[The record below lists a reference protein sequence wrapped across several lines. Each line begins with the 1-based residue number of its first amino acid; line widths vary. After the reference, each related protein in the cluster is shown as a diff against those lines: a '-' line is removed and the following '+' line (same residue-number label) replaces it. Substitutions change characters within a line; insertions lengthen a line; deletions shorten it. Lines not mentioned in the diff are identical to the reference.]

1 MNIALL
7 SGQSAHLK
15 AVPELLARAGFRCNV
30 FASTRALIQGVS
42 LASYDMLL
50 IHDELP
56 DTAAIDVIRTVRCAR
71 SRDLPIM
78 MLGGN
83 GSEEALVEAL
93 DAGADDYLSGP
104 QSTRVLLARMAALR
118 RRATGDRQRQGL
130 LARAG
135 PYQLNSVGRFAT
147 LHGERITLTPKEFDL
162 AMLLFSNPGR
172 VLANRR
178 IEQAIWHHE
187 LPPLSRALAGLMS
200 RLRKTLR
207 LSPENGIS
215 ITVVYAHG
223 YRLDIHEDSPTHPRK
238 HGNPALAQQ
247 QPDLHTGLLAD
258 DRAHGVRPVTDSAC

>member
-7 SGQSAHLK
+7 SGQSAQLK
-15 AVPELLARAGFRCNV
+15 AVPDLLARSGFRCNV
-30 FASTRALIQGVS
+30 FASPRALIQGVS

-78 MLGGN
+78 MLGSGG

-93 DAGADDYLSGP
+93 DAGADDYLCGP
-104 QSTRVLLARMAALR
+104 LSTRVLLARMAALR

-130 LARAG
+130 VVRAG

-147 LHGERITLTPKEFDL
+147 LNGERITLTPKEFDL
-162 AMLLFSNPGR
+162 AMLLFSNAGR

-207 LSPENGIS
+207 LSPETGIS

-223 YRLDIHEDSPTHPRK
+223 YRLDVHDDGGSMRLPNPQS
-238 HGNPALAQQ
+238 GNPPLELAL
-247 QPDLHTGLLAD
+247 T
-258 DRAHGVRPVTDSAC
+258 

>member
-1 MNIALL
+1 MPDPMNIALL

-15 AVPELLARAGFRCNV
+15 TIPDLLARSGFRCNV
-30 FASTRALIQGVS
+30 FVSPRALIQGVS
-42 LASYDMLL
+42 QAAYDMLL

-56 DTAAIDVIRTVRCAR
+56 DTSAVDVIRTVRCAR

-78 MLGGN
+78 MLGD
-83 GSEEALVEAL
+83 GSNEEALVEAL
-93 DAGADDYLSGP
+93 DAGADDYLCGP
-104 QSTRVLLARMAALR
+104 LSARVLIARIGALR

-130 LARAG
+130 VVRAG
-135 PYQLNSVGRFAT
+135 PYQLNSVGRFAL

-162 AMLLFSNPGR
+162 AMLLFSNAGR

-207 LSPENGIS
+207 LSLETGIS

-223 YRLDIHEDSPTHPRK
+223 YRLDIHDDDPMHQP
-238 HGNPALAQQ
+238 NPLAGKPFALAH
-247 QPDLHTGLLAD
+247 P
-258 DRAHGVRPVTDSAC
+258 